1 MDFLS
6 KRPWQISRGRHVLI
20 YFYLFLNS
28 NIDTAGIGGYL
39 KQNAAEESKRKGLK
53 EPIQDAKSFSNFML
67 RKKYQTIPVLI
78 STEEIDQ
85 KVAFLEPRWSK
96 SQTVAGTQKFHHYEV
111 DPEDINYLNVK
122 YFSSSNVTKRVK
134 LTKKRK

>member
-1 MDFLS
+1 M
-6 KRPWQISRGRHVLI
+6 LI
-20 YFYLFLNS
+20 YSYLGLNTD
-28 NIDTAGIGGYL
+28 IDTVGIGGYL
-39 KQNAAEESKRKGLK
+39 KQNAADESKRKGLK
-53 EPIQDAKSFSNFML
+53 EPIQDAKSFSNFMI
-67 RKKYQTIPVLI
+67 RKEYQTIPVLI